1 MQATAHRKTSRLGL
15 TKQGSHLVDFR
26 TFGNLNSTNLRPKS
40 VSTTVTLNLY
50 YCMVRSVGE
59 LLRMTW
65 TNSVPFITAAYGRS
79 AISIGQIKLP
89 TTTCTRKLDV
99 RALMLRLKE
108 APAQMVRPCPGIP
121 KVGSRWTP
129 PGKRKRG
136 RPKTTWR
143 RTVEMELKELGLTW
157 GQAQALAK
165 DKTRRRRDI
174 VAAPY
179 GTGGSRV

>member
-1 MQATAHRKTSRLGL
+1 
-15 TKQGSHLVDFR
+15 
-26 TFGNLNSTNLRPKS
+26 
-40 VSTTVTLNLY
+40 
-50 YCMVRSVGE
+50 
-59 LLRMTW
+59 
-65 TNSVPFITAAYGRS
+65 
-79 AISIGQIKLP
+79 
-89 TTTCTRKLDV
+89 
-99 RALMLRLKE
+99 
-108 APAQMVRPCPGIP
+108 MVRPCPGIP

-143 RTVEMELKELGLTW
+143 RTVKMELKDLGLTW